1 MLSDR
6 DPATLSDDE
15 LRDGLTE
22 LSAHID
28 AATCR
33 LLDLIGEFDRRK
45 AWAGIGMKGCAHW
58 LAWKCS
64 IGLNA
69 AREKVR
75 VANALPGLPKV
86 RQAFAEGR
94 ISYSKARAIT
104 RIGTSANE
112 DFLLQIALQGTAA
125 HVEELV
131 RQQRVI
137 AENRERDDSE
147 SGRDGRKLMWWTDSS
162 GYLVIEGRLPPE
174 VGELFKSA
182 VLEAVEDVT
191 AVTSE
196 EEDQRTGHLG
206 HPAQRA
212 TALGRIVES
221 WLGHGDAPLAGGE
234 RTMVMVHTTA
244 EDLRADAPKDR
255 CCQIEDGPPV
265 PAETARR
272 LACDA
277 SKVEVVEDSDGH
289 PMDGRPCR
297 TAYCGLGLRRWRRL
311 PLVAGSGTVRP
322 WPAIPGRRT

>member
-1 MLSDR
+1 MLPDREPEALSD
-6 DPATLSDDE
+6 AE
-15 LRDGLTE
+15 LADGLTE

-28 AATCR
+28 AVTGR
-33 LLDLIGEFDRRK
+33 FLDFIGEFDRRK
-45 AWAGIGMKGCAHW
+45 VWAGVGVKGCAHW
-58 LAWKCS
+58 LSWKCG

-86 RQAFAEGR
+86 REALAEGR

-104 RIGTSANE
+104 RIGTSDNE

-137 AENRERDDSE
+137 AQNREEDDSQ
-147 SGRDGRKLMWWTDSS
+147 SGRDGRELMWWTDSS
-162 GYLVIEGRLPPE
+162 GYLVIQGRLPPE
-174 VGELFKSA
+174 VGVLFKNA

-221 WLGHGDAPLAGGE
+221 WLGHGDAPLPGE
-234 RTMVMVHTTA
+234 S
-244 EDLRADAPKDR
+244 
-255 CCQIEDGPPV
+255 
-265 PAETARR
+265 AR
-272 LACDA
+272 
-277 SKVEVVEDSDGH
+277 
-289 PMDGRPCR
+289 
-297 TAYCGLGLRRWRRL
+297 W
-311 PLVAGSGTVRP
+311 
-322 WPAIPGRRT
+322 